1 MALFRQKCQCLAHRR
16 WSGWKEN
23 HNLYIL
29 SVLLLNI
36 KWQISDFQCCGQ
48 VSYFRT
54 NALGY
59 FRPKLY
65 SHLKLWNEHR
75 QSVGWDKKPGVRHV
89 NILLMDMTIFYYGVK
104 KGSTA
109 VAIRDT
115 RQPFWIV
122 LDNLSLHG
130 LDQLNALLWV
140 PTWEPWRIHT
150 SHSGCVLHVY
160 HKRDYKYIYLIAIN
174 QIHGWPSTQPG
185 TCTQP
190 CPIVHTAVP
199 GENNE
204 HGCVYLRCRAVCKL
218 PDCVEGHPWN
228 SPVHCTYWVQLCP
241 CILSD
246 QVGIYSLKIWTI
258 ECINT

>member
-1 MALFRQKCQCLAHRR
+1 M
-16 WSGWKEN
+16 
-23 HNLYIL
+23 
-29 SVLLLNI
+29 
-36 KWQISDFQCCGQ
+36 KWAST
-48 VSYFRT
+48 VS
-54 NALGY
+54 
-59 FRPKLY
+59 
-65 SHLKLWNEHR
+65 
-75 QSVGWDKKPGVRHV
+75 GVRQEARGPTCWYSTYGHD
-89 NILLMDMTIFYYGVK
+89 LFYYGVK

-115 RQPFWIV
+115 RQPFWIA

-130 LDQLNALLWV
+130 LYQLNALLWV

-199 GENNE
+199 PLFTQPCPGRTMNT
-204 HGCVYLRCRAVCKL
+204 AVCIY
-218 PDCVEGHPWN
+218 VAG
-228 SPVHCTYWVQLCP
+228 LCASCP
-241 CILSD
+241 T
-246 QVGIYSLKIWTI
+246 V
-258 ECINT
+258 